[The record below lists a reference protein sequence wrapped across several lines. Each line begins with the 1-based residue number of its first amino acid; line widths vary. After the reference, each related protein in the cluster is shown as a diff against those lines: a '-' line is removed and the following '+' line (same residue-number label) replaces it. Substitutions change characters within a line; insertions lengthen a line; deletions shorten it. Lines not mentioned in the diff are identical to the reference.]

1 MYPSSLLSRPFAL
14 LGASLGVA
22 LLFSG
27 CASLRRTSAPRA
39 LPASFSPA
47 TVSALP
53 PLDPVLLRR
62 PDTEYRLGPG
72 DQLEIEVLGDIDSR
86 ARTVVG
92 PDGKI
97 YFYVLPGIDVWGLT
111 LSEARTKLVTE
122 LRNFVREEQPVS
134 LALRAG
140 ASQRIWVLGR
150 LARPGVYT
158 MAGPMTLLDAISEAG
173 GPARA
178 SGIMTQAGAVG
189 MTASPGATDEAADLR
204 RSFVIREGKLVRVD
218 FERLLRQGDL
228 SQNIYLQPDDFV
240 YLPSAAVGS
249 IHVLGAVG
257 RPQALDFT
265 GEQTLAQAIARAGG
279 TVREAFPAQVAIV
292 RGSLSEPK
300 VAVADLSAILR
311 GEAPDVLLE
320 PQDIVYVPLSP
331 NRFLTRYVN
340 LILDTFVRTV
350 GVNEGSRA
358 VSGQAGPV
366 GVNVPLGPL

>member
-27 CASLRRTSAPRA
+27 CASLQRSPAHRA
-39 LPASFSPA
+39 LPATFSPA

-53 PLDPVLLRR
+53 PLDPVLLQR
-62 PDTEYRLGPG
+62 PTTEYRLGPG

-111 LSEARTKLVTE
+111 LGEARTRVVTE

-134 LALRAG
+134 LTLRAV

-178 SGIMTQAGAVG
+178 SGIMTQGGAVG
-189 MTASPGATDEAADLR
+189 MTASPGASDEAADLR
-204 RSFVIREGKLVRVD
+204 RSFVIRQGKLVRVD

-240 YLPSAAVGS
+240 YLPSATVGS

-265 GEQTLAQAIARAGG
+265 GVQTLAQAIARAGG
-279 TVREAFPAQVAIV
+279 TVRGAFPAQVAIV

-320 PQDIVYVPLSP
+320 AQDIVYVPLSP